1 MSNAP
6 RWFKINVMAGF
17 LLRTLSLLGAV
28 SLLALVSC
36 SNKPEKLVPPE
47 DARPSSV
54 EETEKPVGLAQ
65 ELRDVRYSQSKEGR
79 LQWEMVASA
88 VEQTL
93 DGPTNLENVKI
104 TYYSDDGRVTVLT
117 ADSGLY
123 EDSTRNAALRGN
135 VVVTTSDGNSLRT
148 DALTWNQ
155 QSELLE
161 GEGDVTMTRGESIIK
176 GKKFELSPED
186 ETFKIYNVEGTVH
199 EKDMNVKDMNL

>member
-1 MSNAP
+1 MT
-6 RWFKINVMAGF
+6 GF

-28 SLLALVSC
+28 SMLALVAC
-36 SNKPEKLVPPE
+36 SSKPEKLVPPE
-47 DARPSSV
+47 DEARSSSA
-54 EETEKPVGLAQ
+54 EEPEKPLGLAQ

-93 DGPTNLENVKI
+93 DGPTKLENVKI

-117 ADSGLY
+117 ADSGQY

-135 VVVTTSDGNSLRT
+135 VVVTTSDGNRLKT
-148 DALTWNQ
+148 EALTWNQ

-199 EKDMNVKDMNL
+199 EEDMNL

>member
-1 MSNAP
+1 MVS
-6 RWFKINVMAGF
+6 F
-17 LLRTLSLLGAV
+17 LSRTVSLLGAV

-36 SNKPEKLVPPE
+36 SSKPEKLVPPE
-47 DARPSSV
+47 DDARLSSV
-54 EETEKPVGLAQ
+54 EEAERPVELVQ
-65 ELRDVRYSQSKEGR
+65 ELRDVRYSQSKEGG
-79 LQWEMVASA
+79 LQWEMVASS
-88 VEQTL
+88 VEQTA

-135 VVVTTSDGNSLRT
+135 VVVMTSDGNSLRT

-161 GEGDVTMTRGESIIK
+161 GEGYVTMTRGESVIK
-176 GKKFELSPED
+176 GRKFELSPED
-186 ETFKIYNVEGTVH
+186 ETFRIYNVEGTVH
-199 EKDMNVKDMNL
+199 QEDMNP